1 MIMSVKE
8 FKTFVTT
15 DIADEVIEAKLQAL
29 EMLIRKYT
37 NNNFQKRSYRRT
49 ADIAGGL
56 FLVEALTPFKVG
68 DTVQITE
75 SQLNEGLFIVNEA
88 DDSTFTVN
96 EEVEDETGVLVTK
109 IVYPMD
115 VKMGVVDM
123 MKWDIENREKVGI
136 QSETISRHSVTYF
149 NMDGDNSTMGFPKSL
164 VGFLKPYMK
173 ARF

>member
-49 ADIAGGL
+49 ADIVGGL

-115 VKMGVVDM
+115 VKMGVVNM
-123 MKWDIENREKVGI
+123 MKWDIENRDKVGI

-164 VGFLKPYMK
+164 VDFLKPYMK

>member
-1 MIMSVKE
+1 MIMSVEE

-15 DIADEVIEAKLQAL
+15 DIADAVIEAKLQAL

-37 NNNFQKRSYRRT
+37 NNNFQKRSYRKT
-49 ADIAGGL
+49 ADIVGGL
-56 FLVEALTPFKVG
+56 FLVEALAPFKVG

-75 SQLNEGLFIVNEA
+75 SQLNEGLFTVKEA

-96 EEVEDETGVLVTK
+96 EDVEDEAGVLVTK

-115 VKMGVVDM
+115 VKMGVVNM
-123 MKWDIENREKVGI
+123 MKWDIENRDKVGI

-164 VGFLKPYMK
+164 IGFLKPYMK